1 MGGTKQGGSNIK
13 QSMLKRF
20 NGDMDKLREHFSS
33 IGQKGG
39 LAPHKTPRGFSA
51 SRELASAAGRLGGL
65 ASRRGK
71 NKVK

>member
-1 MGGTKQGGSNIK
+1 MPGNKLGGTKIK

-20 NGDMDKLREHFSS
+20 NGDMDKLREHFAT
-33 IGQKGG
+33 IGRNGG
-39 LAPHKTPRGFSA
+39 LAPHSKPRGFSA